1 MTDLEI
7 RVVENEPRIYD
18 LDVAARLGY
27 ARPVKIRE
35 LIQRH
40 RSALERL
47 GTVPTVGTVI
57 RGQHATEYFLNRAQA
72 LFIVTKAETAEAITA
87 TVEIVRKFDV
97 YERGNIVSPATSS
110 MAGAAPAEIA
120 QEAARIVLAHL
131 GMVPDQ
137 IGALD
142 GKVDRLLIITNELAM
157 NRRVTIPVNVV
168 KKHLSVLHEDGGNC
182 PHCKKPLVYRGESI
196 TAMLQ
201 RRGQAW
207 EADHFFANMS
217 ANFEHTWVIC
227 TDCHNLLTPWRPGPT
242 MPRIGAAT
250 RKFEGYHEGAK
261 EVLRRMKRGEAEAE
275 AQANTP
281 LFAVTG
287 NILPLVPRSGEP
299 RPA

>member
-1 MTDLEI
+1 MTDIVPFDFEGAAV
-7 RVVENEPRIYD
+7 RVVEIGGEPWFVGK
-18 LDVAARLGY
+18 DVADRLGY
-27 ARPVKIRE
+27 TNPAKAMAD
-35 LIQRH
+35 H
-40 RSALERL
+40 CK
-47 GTVPTVGTVI
+47 G
-57 RGQHATEYFLNRAQA
+57 
-72 LFIVTKAETAEAITA
+72 VTKRYPLPTAGGMQEIRIISEPDVLRLIVGSRLPAAERFERWVFEEVLPAIRRTGGYGIGTTKA
-87 TVEIVRKFDV
+87 DD
-97 YERGNIVSPATSS
+97 
-110 MAGAAPAEIA
+110 IA

-131 GMVPDQ
+131 GMVPEQ
-137 IGALD
+137 IGILD
-142 GKVDRLLIITNELAM
+142 GKVDRLLTVTTELAM

-168 KKHLSVLHEDGGNC
+168 RKHLSVLQEDGGNC

-196 TAMLQ
+196 AAVLQ

-261 EVLRRMKRGEAEAE
+261 EVLRRIKRGEAEAE

-281 LFAVTG
+281 LFAMTG

>member
-1 MTDLEI
+1 MTHIVPFEFEGSAI
-7 RVVENEPRIYD
+7 RVVDIDGAPWFVGK
-18 LDVAARLGY
+18 DVAERLGY
-27 ARPVKIRE
+27 ANPTDAISKHCKGVAKRYPLLTAGGTQDIRILSE
-35 LIQRH
+35 PDVLRLIMGSRLP
-40 RSALERL
+40 AAERFERWVFEEVL
-47 GTVPTVGTVI
+47 PSIRRTGGYGIGTT
-57 RGQHATEYFLNRAQA
+57 RA
-72 LFIVTKAETAEAITA
+72 
-87 TVEIVRKFDV
+87 DD
-97 YERGNIVSPATSS
+97 
-110 MAGAAPAEIA
+110 IA
-120 QEAARIVLAHL
+120 QEAARIVLARL

-142 GKVDRLLIITNELAM
+142 GKVDQLLIVTNELAM

-196 TAMLQ
+196 NAMLQ
-201 RRGQAW
+201 RRCLAW

-242 MPRIGAAT
+242 TPRIGAAT

-287 NILPLVPRSGEP
+287 NILPRVPRSGEP

>member
-1 MTDLEI
+1 MTNIVPFEFEGSAI
-7 RVVENEPRIYD
+7 RVVDIDNAPWFVGK
-18 LDVAARLGY
+18 DVAERLGY
-27 ARPVKIRE
+27 ANPAKAMAD
-35 LIQRH
+35 H
-40 RSALERL
+40 C
-47 GTVPTVGTVI
+47 
-57 RGQHATEYFLNRAQA
+57 RG
-72 LFIVTKAETAEAITA
+72 VTKRYPIVDALGRTQEARILSESD
-87 TVEIVRKFDV
+87 VLRLIVGSRLPAAARFERWVFEEVLPTIRKTGGYGIGKVD
-97 YERGNIVSPATSS
+97 N
-110 MAGAAPAEIA
+110 IA
-120 QEAARIVLAHL
+120 QEAARIVLARL

-142 GKVDRLLIITNELAM
+142 GKVDQLLIVTNELAL

>member
-1 MTDLEI
+1 MTNIVPFEFEGSAI
-7 RVVENEPRIYD
+7 RVVDIDGAPWFVGK
-18 LDVAARLGY
+18 DVAERLGY
-27 ARPVKIRE
+27 ANATDAINKHCRGVAKRYPIIDALGRTQEARILSEPDVLRLIVGSKLPAAVRFERWVFEEVLPTIRTTGGSD
-35 LIQRH
+35 I
-40 RSALERL
+40 
-47 GTVPTVGTVI
+47 GT
-57 RGQHATEYFLNRAQA
+57 
-72 LFIVTKAETAEAITA
+72 TKA
-87 TVEIVRKFDV
+87 DD
-97 YERGNIVSPATSS
+97 
-110 MAGAAPAEIA
+110 IA
-120 QEAARIVLAHL
+120 QEAARIVLARL
-131 GMVPDQ
+131 GMVPEQ

-142 GKVDRLLIITNELAM
+142 GKVDRLLTVTNELAM

-196 TAMLQ
+196 NAMLQ
-201 RRGQAW
+201 RRGLAW

-275 AQANTP
+275 AQANAP

-287 NILPLVPRSGEP
+287 NILPLVPRSGES